1 MSTTIEPT
9 IATIMLPKLRP
20 VTPLLQ
26 SDVRCCIFYGDAHR
40 RTTSF
45 AAARTL
51 VADMLGASSLS
62 KDDHFRGALSELGV
76 EASDRKTLQTLFIV
90 GKSGSRQRLSDN
102 TQTQI
107 NAFVTLALSR
117 PTLLLIEDLQ
127 WIDPESRHFLKL
139 LARASTPQP
148 LCILLT
154 GRPESSFPAADI
166 VDSIV
171 HLQPLSP
178 TNMEALGHQLWPKD
192 RSPAVLARAIDR
204 ADGVPFILEEFLRS
218 ADATN
223 IGRCQKRIHARFG
236 TGRLHAT
243 CIGRQCQLRCQLAQI
258 DAQLC

>member
-171 HLQPLSP
+171 HLQPLSR
-178 TNMEALGHQLWPKD
+178 TNMEA
-192 RSPAVLARAIDR
+192 
-204 ADGVPFILEEFLRS
+204 
-218 ADATN
+218 
-223 IGRCQKRIHARFG
+223 
-236 TGRLHAT
+236 
-243 CIGRQCQLRCQLAQI
+243 
-258 DAQLC
+258 